1 MESPITHKEF
11 DNWETYG
18 SSLFQK
24 GRIIVVPEVADTRGA
39 IVSKKFTNHRD
50 SWIADIK
57 VRIGNDNQSLKGGN
71 GVGIYYLRDI
81 DQSEVATGLF
91 GYTKNFNGLGIVM
104 NTILQKSDG
113 DKYANFI

>member
-1 MESPITHKEF
+1 MRKILITLAHYLLFTKSQESTEPVFKIMENHTMESPITHKEF

-57 VRIGNDNQSLKGGN
+57 VRIGNDN
-71 GVGIYYLRDI
+71 
-81 DQSEVATGLF
+81 
-91 GYTKNFNGLGIVM
+91 
-104 NTILQKSDG
+104 
-113 DKYANFI
+113 

>member
-18 SSLFQK
+18 SSIFQK
-24 GRIIVVPEVADTRGA
+24 NRIIVVPEVADTRGA
-39 IVSKKFTNHRD
+39 IVSNKFTSHKE

-57 VRIGNDNQSLKGGN
+57 VRIGNANKSLKGGN

-81 DQSEVATGLF
+81 DKSEVAQGLF

-113 DKYANFI
+113 DKYENFI